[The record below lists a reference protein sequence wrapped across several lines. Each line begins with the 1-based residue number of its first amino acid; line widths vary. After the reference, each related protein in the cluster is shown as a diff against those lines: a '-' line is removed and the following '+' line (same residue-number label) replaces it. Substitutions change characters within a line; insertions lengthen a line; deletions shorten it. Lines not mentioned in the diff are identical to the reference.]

1 MKFKYIVV
9 FLSILSLLILYGV
22 SRISQP
28 ELVSLSILSN
38 YEGQQVLVQGVVT
51 TYRSTNFGS
60 QLITLRD
67 SDNEFT
73 TAVLYIE
80 EGDVFVEFG
89 DTIQA
94 TGQVQRYKDQ
104 WEVVISNPQLITI
117 VQKWNNTSFPLWQL
131 AEHPT
136 RYLQSNINITGIIT
150 KKQQSTFVLTDPTE
164 AYTLEVS
171 CPVSDSVLFSNGDA
185 VAVSGRFIYEP
196 HTLRFLVQLTEP
208 NHRVTKIKG
217 GLND

>member
-9 FLSILSLLILYGV
+9 FLSILSLVMLYGV
-22 SRISQP
+22 SQISQP
-28 ELVSLSILSN
+28 EYVSLSTLSN
-38 YEGQQVLVQGVVT
+38 YEGQKVMVQGVVT

-60 QLITLRD
+60 QLITLKA

-80 EGDVFVEFG
+80 EGNVFVEFG

-94 TGQVQRYKDQ
+94 IGQVQRYKDQ
-104 WEVVISNPQLITI
+104 WEVVIRNPQLITV

-136 RYLQSNINITGIIT
+136 RYLESNINITGIIT
-150 KKQQSTFVLTDPTE
+150 KKQQSTFVLSDPAET
-164 AYTLEVS
+164 YTLDVTCS
-171 CPVSDSVLFSNGDA
+171 VPNSDLLSNGDA
-185 VAVSGRFIYEP
+185 VAVAGRFIYEP
-196 HTLRFLVQLTEP
+196 HTLRFLIQLTEP
-208 NHRVTKIKG
+208 THRITKIG
-217 GLND
+217 G

>member
-9 FLSILSLLILYGV
+9 FLSILSLVMLYGV
-22 SRISQP
+22 SQISQP
-28 ELVSLSILSN
+28 EHVSLSTLSN
-38 YEGQQVLVQGVVT
+38 YEGQKVIVQGVVT

-94 TGQVQRYKDQ
+94 IGQVQRYKDQ
-104 WEVVISNPQLITI
+104 WEVVIRNPQLITV

-136 RYLQSNINITGIIT
+136 RYLESNINITGIIT
-150 KKQQSTFVLTDPTE
+150 KKQQSTFVLSDPAET
-164 AYTLEVS
+164 YTLDVTCS
-171 CPVSDSVLFSNGDA
+171 VSDSDLLSNGDA
-185 VAVSGRFIYEP
+185 VAITGRFIYEP
-196 HTLRFLVQLTEP
+196 HTLRFLIQLTEP
-208 NHRVTKIKG
+208 THRITKIG
-217 GLND
+217 G